1 MNRSTVFVT
10 VLLVIGT
17 VAAFFA
23 FQNSS
28 RKQPASSSYL
38 VGDIAKGDVVAPRRI
53 SVVDRVETDAE
64 REKQSGKIPLVFRF
78 NPAVSDQTLGKLS
91 TEFVFAREKF
101 LDAIEAGFKKRIL
114 STNELNGP
122 RFNNAFKSFQSEKT
136 SFPVSR
142 DLAKEWALGDAKE
155 EYLKE
160 LGAALRQVTDQ
171 YLRLET
177 LPPIT
182 KGGSTQIRLIPAT
195 DPNPSAELLKQ
206 QSQLIRRTNSIMVWK
221 ARNILLASFPREDR
235 VVAKFLTNL
244 VTANCVF
251 DAELTGKMQAEKTNS
266 IWILAPYEAGQ
277 VIVKAGQKI
286 DAKSQAALDGL
297 NIQKPVVA
305 PPRLKQISLWTLA
318 GLCSLV
324 AIAIWIR
331 SVFRPGQNLTGASN
345 VLVLPGTHV
354 NDELRAHLIPH
365 LARGLMNRLV
375 RGLITQRSELIRTQE
390 TGTEQLADLEQRL
403 DQINHRLQTR
413 QAAYEQRIAELEK
426 ELAAAEEE
434 NRELIRAKIREARQN
449 LEWAKAQ
456 RTSGQR

>member
-1 MNRSTVFVT
+1 MNRSTIFVAA
-10 VLLVIGT
+10 LLFTGT
-17 VAAFFA
+17 AAAFFA

-28 RKQPASSSYL
+28 RKQLTSSSYL
-38 VGDIAKGDVVAPRRI
+38 VGDIAQKDILAPRRI

-101 LDAIEAGFKKRIL
+101 LDAIEASFKTRTLTTNDFKK
-114 STNELNGP
+114 P
-122 RFNNAFKSFQSEKT
+122 RFNTAYKSLQENT
-136 SFPVSR
+136 SFPVSK
-142 DLAKEWALGDAKE
+142 DLAKAWALGDAKE
-155 EYLKE
+155 EYLIE
-160 LGAALRQVTDQ
+160 LGLKLRLTTDQ
-171 YLRLET
+171 YLRQGG
-177 LPPIT
+177 LPPLP
-182 KGGSTQIRLIPAT
+182 KGGSTQLRILLGT
-195 DPNPSAELLKQ
+195 EPNPSGEALKQ
-206 QSQLIRRTNSIMVWK
+206 QSHLIRRTNSIMVWK
-221 ARNILLASFPREDR
+221 ARNVLLSSFPREDR
-235 VVAKFLTNL
+235 AVAKFLTNL
-244 VTANCVF
+244 ITANCVF
-251 DAELTGKMQAEKTNS
+251 DAELTGKIQAEKTNS

-305 PPRLKQISLWTLA
+305 TLRLKEILLWTLA
-318 GLCSLV
+318 GLCCLG

-331 SVFRPGQNLTGASN
+331 SAFRARQNPAGASN
-345 VLVLPGTHV
+345 VLVLPSQHV

-365 LARGLMNRLV
+365 LVRGLMNRLV

-449 LEWAKAQ
+449 LEWAKSQQA
-456 RTSGQR
+456 SGQR